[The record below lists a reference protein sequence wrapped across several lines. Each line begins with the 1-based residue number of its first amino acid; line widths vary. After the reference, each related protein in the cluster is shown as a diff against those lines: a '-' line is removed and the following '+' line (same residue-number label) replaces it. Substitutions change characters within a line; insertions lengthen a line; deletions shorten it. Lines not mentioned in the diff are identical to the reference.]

1 MKRLVSAVLLTT
13 VIVGCASLGQTL
25 RVSGTTLKA
34 IGDQF
39 VSVAEVYKQGCDVDH
54 VIPADQCQQFRVFG
68 LRFKQTYPLT
78 VAAWEVARRANDVAG
93 EKAARRVIEQLA
105 EDLSQLAVVGINTFH
120 GGK

>member
-1 MKRLVSAVLLTT
+1 MRHTLLAALLVLTL
-13 VIVGCASLGQTL
+13 GCATLGQTL

-39 VSVAEVYKQGCDVDH
+39 VSVAEVYKQGCDVDRI
-54 VIPADQCQQFRVFG
+54 IPADQCQRFRVFG

-78 VAAWEVARRANDVAG
+78 VAAWEVARRANDVPA
-93 EKAARRVIEQLA
+93 EKAAREVIEQLA
-105 EDLSQLAVVGINTFH
+105 DDLSQLAVIGISAFQ